1 MSSRPSFE
9 DLYPLLTLPRI
20 PDLGLADKVV
30 IPPITSIDSTI
41 IDLGISK
48 SIISSYIIKP
58 TPKLIWSFALSPTS
72 VVDCMDVINQDS
84 TKLYVVGITE
94 RKKHK
99 LLLIEKK
106 EATEQVAEDVQDAL
120 EEGQSG
126 VTSIDLKLDAKVKS
140 VKFYNNGHSIVVLYE
155 NGNVE
160 LVKHE
165 DHTLTKSS
173 IKYTHTTKKSSAQR
187 LIFSHYINDLE
198 VNPDGSEKD
207 LLLLVF
213 GSKGQVIYKLISLN
227 FNTAFLEI
235 NSSTV
240 NTKDIAAIAYNSGY
254 LYQLNL
260 TTKTITSISIVNFS
274 NVKSI
279 SVDSLIDGESE
290 ISLLAPSVDR
300 LLLSVNNKIHLI
312 NFKFASLLDTFE
324 SFSNSMPNKVLISQA
339 VKVPATTAKN
349 SNSMVCFLNLKNKEN
364 NVDLNVININLGTN
378 KLSECLNK
386 SIEKPKESSFQGL
399 INVIEENFETES
411 KKSSK
416 ELHEIYTTLTDLS
429 KANDVNKW
437 ERILIPYLK
446 NETWSSISKSITKPI
461 KTNQKV
467 YQFREFDVENDRIV
481 DIKFIKQVLL
491 LIFKV
496 EDDQVKFISEEF
508 VPEFTIIYLLTNPIF
523 PVELTNGLLKL
534 FNDTN
539 QITLLRQAI
548 ITCPNIQ
555 VSELLIQLVHETS
568 NNDNQI
574 FEDLINRLI
583 NEFSGGEI
591 TKKLKQLIEQR
602 NKSNISAINL
612 ESLMSRLLTIK
623 NNNNSWYFLE
633 LVIDVGGLFNW
644 SLDTVDKLNQLV
656 ESKVNA
662 LIENSYNLT
671 LTNQALLINQPL
683 SKKKAKKVKK
693 VDSDIITNNQQVQ
706 LDSILSIKNNSD
718 RKMVDDSSMVISK
731 KIPSY
736 SLEKL
741 VR

>member
-198 VNPDGSEKD
+198 VNPDGSEKN

-240 NTKDIAAIAYNSGY
+240 NTKDIAAIAYNTGY

-274 NVKSI
+274 TIKSI

-416 ELHEIYTTLTDLS
+416 ELHEIYTTLSDLS

-591 TKKLKQLIEQR
+591 TKKLKLLIEQR

-741 VR
+741 VW

>member
-1 MSSRPSFE
+1 MSNRPSFE

-20 PDLGLADKVV
+20 PDLGLAEKVV

-84 TKLYVVGITE
+84 AKLYVVGITE

-99 LLLIEKK
+99 LLLIEKN
-106 EATEQVAEDVQDAL
+106 EAAAPAEEAHNVL
-120 EEGQSG
+120 EEGQAG
-126 VTSIDLKLDAKVKS
+126 VTSVELKLDAKVKS
-140 VKFYNNGHSIVVLYE
+140 VKFYSNGQNIVVLYE

-160 LVKHE
+160 LVKYE
-165 DHTLTKSS
+165 DHALTKNS
-173 IKYTHTTKKSSAQR
+173 IKYTHTTKKSTTQR
-187 LIFSHYINDLE
+187 LIYSQYINDLE
-198 VNPDGSEKD
+198 VNPDGSVKD

-213 GSKGQVIYKLISLN
+213 ASKAQVVYKLVSLN

-240 NTKDIAAIAYNSGY
+240 NTKDIAAIAYNSGN
-254 LYQLNL
+254 LYQLNQAD
-260 TTKTITSISIVNFS
+260 KTITSISIVNFS
-274 NVKSI
+274 TVKSI
-279 SVDSLIDGESE
+279 SVASLIDGSE

-300 LLLSVNNKIHLI
+300 LLLSVNNKLHLI
-312 NFKFASLLDTFE
+312 NFKFASLLDTYE
-324 SFSNSMPNKVLISQA
+324 SFSHSMPNKILLSQA
-339 VKVPATTAKN
+339 VTVPATTAKN

-386 SIEKPKESSFQGL
+386 SIEKPKASSFQGL
-399 INVIEENFETES
+399 TNVIEENFEAES

-416 ELHEIYTTLTDLS
+416 ELHEIYTTLTELS
-429 KANDVNKW
+429 QARDVNKW
-437 ERILIPYLK
+437 ERVLIPYLK
-446 NETWSSISKSITKPI
+446 NETWSSIKKSITKPS
-461 KTNQKV
+461 KSNQKE
-467 YQFREFDVENDRIV
+467 YQFSEFDVDNDRIV

-491 LIFKV
+491 LIFKL
-496 EDDQVKFISEEF
+496 EDDQVKFISEDF

-539 QITLLRQAI
+539 QNTLLRQAI

-555 VSELLIQLVHETS
+555 VSELLIQLVHVS
-568 NNDNQI
+568 SGDDNQI

-583 NEFSGGEI
+583 NEFAGGEI
-591 TKKLKQLIEQR
+591 TKKLKLLIEQR
-602 NKSNISAINL
+602 TKSNISAVDL
-612 ESLMSRLLTIK
+612 ETLLNKLLTIK

-644 SLDTVDKLNQLV
+644 SLDTVDKLSQLV
-656 ESKVNA
+656 ESKVDA

-683 SKKKAKKVKK
+683 SKKKPKKVKK
-693 VDSDIITNNQQVQ
+693 VESDIVTNNQQVQ
-706 LDSILSIKNNSD
+706 LDSILSIKDNSD
-718 RKMVDDSSMVISK
+718 RKMADDPSMAISK
-731 KIPSY
+731 KIPNY

-741 VR
+741 VL

>member
-198 VNPDGSEKD
+198 VNPDGSEKN

-274 NVKSI
+274 TIKSI

-416 ELHEIYTTLTDLS
+416 ELHEIYTTLSDLS

-591 TKKLKQLIEQR
+591 TKKLKLLIEQR

-741 VR
+741 VW

>member
-274 NVKSI
+274 TIKSI

-416 ELHEIYTTLTDLS
+416 ELHEIYTTLSDLS

-591 TKKLKQLIEQR
+591 TKKLKLLIEQR

-741 VR
+741 VW